1 MSVTV
6 SETSDMR
13 PQSNSIR
20 ALGARIKT
28 IAISVL
34 WALFS
39 LGFFAGLWELVW
51 TLGWSNPLLL
61 PPPHIFLGSFLEQA
75 ANFSPTLRWQVG
87 QDAAAAPHPVVS
99 VLTTILATLAR
110 VIAGLALATA
120 LATVL
125 GIGIRRYVAVERLT
139 LPTVYFLAPV
149 SPIAWLPISI
159 FLFGV
164 GDAPAIFMV
173 FIALFFTM
181 TLATIAEIDA
191 VNVNLINAARTM
203 GATRG
208 QIYRRVII
216 PAIAPGLFMVL
227 RLNMFAAWMVV
238 LLAEATG
245 VGSGLGQIIMLA
257 RNTFNP
263 SLVFFTVTIIGL
275 LGFTTDWGPA
285 LDTGPLPV
293 LVGSS
298 HRRPPCLI
306 R

>member
-1 MSVTV
+1 MSVVATE
-6 SETSDMR
+6 SSGMQAR
-13 PQSNSIR
+13 SSSAR
-20 ALGARIKT
+20 AIFARARK
-28 IAISVL
+28 IASKVF

-39 LGFFAGLWELVW
+39 IGFFAGIWELLW
-51 TLGWSNPLLL
+51 ALGLANPLLL
-61 PPPHIFLGSFLEQA
+61 PPPHVFLGSFLEQA
-75 ANFSPTLRWQVG
+75 SNFSPTLRWQVG
-87 QDAAAAPHPVVS
+87 QDPAAAPPPLVA
-99 VLTTILATLAR
+99 VLTTILATLGR
-110 VIAGLALATA
+110 VAAGLVLATA
-120 LATVL
+120 LSMAL
-125 GIGIRRYVAVERLT
+125 GLGIRRFVAVEKLT

-164 GDAPAIFMV
+164 GDGPAIFMV

-245 VGSGLGQIIMLA
+245 VGSGLGQIIMMA

-263 SLVFFTVTIIGL
+263 SLVFFTVTIIGA
-275 LGFTTDWGPA
+275 LGFTTDW
-285 LDTGPLPV
+285 V
-293 LVGSS
+293 LRWAQDRFLFWSGRSSGGS
-298 HRRPPCLI
+298 RA
-306 R
+306 

>member
-1 MSVTV
+1 MTTEEMPSH
-6 SETSDMR
+6 D
-13 PQSNSIR
+13 SIR
-20 ALGARIKT
+20 ALVARIGRGL
-28 IAISVL
+28 SRVL
-34 WALFS
+34 WAMFS
-39 LGFFAGLWELVW
+39 IGFFAGIWEVAW
-51 TLGWSNPLLL
+51 ALGWANPLLL
-61 PPPHIFLGSFLEQA
+61 PPPHIFLGNFLEQA

-87 QDAAAAPHPVVS
+87 QDVSAAPSPLVS
-99 VLTTILATLAR
+99 VLNTVLATLGR
-110 VIAGLALATA
+110 VATGLT
-120 LATVL
+120 LATVFALTL
-125 GIGIRRYVAVERLT
+125 GIGIRRYIAVERLT
-139 LPTVYFLAPV
+139 LPAVYFLAPV
-149 SPIAWLPISI
+149 SPIAWLPIAI

-164 GDAPAIFMV
+164 GNAPAIFMV

-191 VNVNLINAARTM
+191 VNPNFVNAARIM

-216 PAIAPGLFMVL
+216 PAILPGLFTVL

-275 LGFTTDWGPA
+275 LGFTCDMLLRWVQDRFLFWSTRTSG
-285 LDTGPLPV
+285 G
-293 LVGSS
+293 
-298 HRRPPCLI
+298 RRA
-306 R
+306 